1 MGLPSKHFPNLGV
14 PLCITSNQQIEST
27 TVCARQGAPETG
39 FEHADFPGP
48 KSELFPLRHAP
59 VLSSASSSFKGPYGV
74 NIEISVCCKNFVQFP
89 LPLKALTTFRF
100 TSDPCQKRGVILTT
114 KKNREICADPHKA
127 WVKHAIKYIKKKD

>member
-1 MGLPSKHFPNLGV
+1 MMLYFQATLLVALILGTSLPF
-14 PLCITSNQQIEST
+14 TQ
-27 TVCARQGAPETG
+27 A
-39 FEHADFPGP
+39 
-48 KSELFPLRHAP
+48 
-59 VLSSASSSFKGPYGV
+59 GPYGV